1 MRLVLETT
9 QAMYL
14 DITESGSD
22 QLKVT
27 TKIDGID
34 NQEIVDAGSEGL
46 DFYNTSNVQV
56 GKLRFHK

>member
-1 MRLVLETT
+1 VRLVLETT

-27 TKIDGID
+27 TKIDGLEK
-34 NQEIVDAGSEGL
+34 QKIVDAGTEGL
-46 DFYNTSNVQV
+46 DFYNTSNVQI
-56 GKLRFHK
+56 GKLRFYK